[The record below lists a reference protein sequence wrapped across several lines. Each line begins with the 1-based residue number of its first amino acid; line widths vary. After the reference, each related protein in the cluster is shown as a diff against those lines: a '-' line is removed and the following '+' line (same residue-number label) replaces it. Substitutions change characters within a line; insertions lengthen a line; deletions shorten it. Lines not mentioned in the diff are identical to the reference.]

1 MEQTYSR
8 YFFLKTVSISN
19 AHLKYYSKN
28 ISSGINSQSKNR
40 MMAGNF
46 QYFKNFT
53 YEYLL
58 YLRKAFKKMTKS
70 WLKTEDGE
78 FQTNQ
83 EPLICKKKRKKK
95 KINKICPLNK
105 NGWHGNEMDFLLLT
119 ITQTFTTSD
128 SIFWGEESIYVHKH
142 YINSEW
148 CLGSDSSKINFRGNT
163 KTLLMS
169 NPS

>member
-78 FQTNQ
+78 FQTNP
-83 EPLICKKKRKKK
+83 EPLICKKKKKK
-95 KINKICPLNK
+95 EENKQDMSAEQEWLAWQWDGFPPIDNNPDFYYIWLN
-105 NGWHGNEMDFLLLT
+105 FLRRRKHLC
-119 ITQTFTTSD
+119 TQTLHK
-128 SIFWGEESIYVHKH
+128 FWV
-142 YINSEW
+142 
-148 CLGSDSSKINFRGNT
+148 
-163 KTLLMS
+163 MS
-169 NPS
+169 GVR